1 MKNYSEKIRK
11 TALLGILGALALVL
25 SFTESLIM
33 PQTTFLPLG
42 AKPGL
47 SNIVTMFVTDS
58 MGFFGGLYIVLLKA
72 VFALATRG
80 ATAGLMSLSGGLL
93 SLAVVALMLIINS
106 RNVTMTGIGV
116 LSSCAHNMG
125 QLAVSC
131 IITGTSAL
139 INYAPFLLMF
149 GIVTGVVT
157 GLILQIVLPKIRKA
171 TEKTIV

>member
-1 MKNYSEKIRK
+1 
-11 TALLGILGALALVL
+11 
-25 SFTESLIM
+25 M

-72 VFALATRG
+72 VFALVTRG
-80 ATAGLMSLSGGLL
+80 ATAGLMSLSGGML
-93 SLAVVALMLIINS
+93 SLLVVALMLKVGNK
-106 RNVTMTGIGV
+106 NVTMIGIGV

-131 IITGTSAL
+131 VITGTGAL
-139 INYAPFLLMF
+139 INYAPFLLLF
-149 GIVTGVVT
+149 GIATGVIT
-157 GLILQIVLPKIRKA
+157 GTVLQIVMPKI
-171 TEKTIV
+171 EKVTSKLKV

>member
-1 MKNYSEKIRK
+1 MKNDKIRK
-11 TALLGILGALALVL
+11 TALLGVLGALALVL

-47 SNIVTMFVTDS
+47 SNIVTMLVTDS

-72 VFALATRG
+72 VFALVTRG
-80 ATAGLMSLSGGLL
+80 ATAGLMSLSGGML
-93 SLAVVALMLIINS
+93 SLLVVA
-106 RNVTMTGIGV
+106 TMIRIKSENITMIGIGV

-125 QLAVSC
+125 QLAASC
-131 IITGTSAL
+131 VITGTGAL
-139 INYAPFLLMF
+139 MNYAPFLLLF

-157 GLILQIVLPKIRKA
+157 GTVLQIVIPKI
-171 TEKTIV
+171 EKVISELKV